1 MAWEEEQCRSSH
13 AAGYHAAAAA
23 APNTAEEGERPLSL
37 LAARHGPPTTI
48 AGPLPPHP
56 PARAMPAERRRGEG

>member
-13 AAGYHAAAAA
+13 ATCYHAAAAA
-23 APNTAEEGERPLSL
+23 APNTEEGERPLSL
-37 LAARHGPPTTI
+37 FAARHGPPTTI

-56 PARAMPAERRRGEG
+56 PACAMPAERRRGEG